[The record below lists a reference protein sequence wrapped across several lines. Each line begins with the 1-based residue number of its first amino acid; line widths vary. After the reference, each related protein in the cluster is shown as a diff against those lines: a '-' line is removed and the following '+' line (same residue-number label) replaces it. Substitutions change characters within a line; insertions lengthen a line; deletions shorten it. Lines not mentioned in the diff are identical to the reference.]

1 MSGTLVLAGC
11 GKMGVALLAGWLN
24 NGMGGADIIVVDTRD
39 GVFGEAGDAL
49 AAKDVISP
57 DQVHELSEILAN
69 GGPGRSADDQ
79 ITLFKSVGTGVQ
91 DIGLAAMVYRQAR
104 NRGLGTEFPDFPF
117 IKRH

>member
-1 MSGTLVLAGC
+1 VNSVGTARRDQREIDPVTFQR
-11 GKMGVALLAGWLN
+11 
-24 NGMGGADIIVVDTRD
+24 ADIIVVDTRD

-104 NRGLGTEFPDFPF
+104 DRGLGTEFPDFPF